1 MSRFLTLLLCTAAL
15 LVSVGCDNAKKFASD
30 VKKEYQELE
39 TIARDIGQIATAVKA
54 SDYVGAGKYCRQLEP
69 FLNAKVLLW
78 TVQVLAIEEKDGVE
92 AAKAAIERY
101 RSTEGLTADERAA
114 LDKLQGYYRDKTG
127 RTGDLIVVV
136 AAIAVEEKFKH
147 HGAGGTFLQI
157 CQKLRT
163 HPDTNTVTAVKP
175 SSAH

>member
-1 MSRFLTLLLCTAAL
+1 
-15 LVSVGCDNAKKFASD
+15 
-30 VKKEYQELE
+30 VKEDYQQLE
-39 TIARDIGQIATAVKA
+39 KIARELGQLASAVKE
-54 SDYVGAGKYCRQLEP
+54 SDFLGAGRYCGQLEP
-69 FLNAKVLLW
+69 FLNTRVLLW

-101 RSTEGLTADERAA
+101 RSTEGLTAGERAA
-114 LDKLQGYYRDKTG
+114 LDKLQAYYRDKTG

-136 AAIAVEEKFKH
+136 AALVVEEKFKH

-163 HPDTNTVTAVKP
+163 HPDTNTVTAITP
-175 SSAH
+175 SSAR